1 MKIRLLLAAALLAAG
16 ISAVSAADRVV
27 GDSIAEGSGANSPAW
42 TNGWAGQ
49 LGAALSTTMI
59 DVAHGGDMVAD
70 GIAKMFAHNVAA
82 GDRTF
87 IYVRTNDQRIY
98 GVNAA
103 KQEYSDNALRAMLVW
118 YGTGAKTKAI
128 NGGAESGSSWT
139 NTAIH
144 GVGRRATTVG
154 DAKTFTVST
163 GATVAYLSA
172 LSATGAG
179 CSYHV
184 KKNGT
189 LIGTYNSDTSGT
201 VTYNGYNY
209 SNRLHRI
216 AGVTGGD
223 QIRFEMATPSYCY
236 IEWFADNNQAIKPKV
251 FVGNVI
257 RAAPGYSWGGSQ
269 ANVQSYNAALA
280 TMVSELQSDGLDI
293 VLVDLYSVVNDST
306 NATTGHLHP
315 NDGLH
320 PSQLGH
326 TVMKDAY
333 LAAVN
338 GGTPPP
344 PPPPTITF
352 SSAPTM
358 KRLNNG
364 AHDGTFWI
372 DGGNGCPHATCRQ
385 LSIVP

>member
-16 ISAVSAADRVV
+16 ISSAPAVDRVV

-49 LGAALSTTMI
+49 LGAMLSTTMV

-70 GIAKMFAHNVAA
+70 GVSKMFAHNVGA

-103 KQEYSDNALRAMLVW
+103 KQDYSDNGLRAMLVW

-154 DAKTFTVST
+154 DSKTFTVSN

-172 LSATGAG
+172 LSQAGSG
-179 CSYHV
+179 CSYNL
-184 KKNGT
+184 KKNGA
-189 LIGTYNSDTSGT
+189 LIGTYNSETPGT

-209 SNRLHRI
+209 NNRLHRI
-216 AGVTGGD
+216 TGVTGGD
-223 QIRFEMATPSYCY
+223 QITYEMAAPSYCY
-236 IEWFADNNQAIKPKV
+236 IEWFSDNNQAIKPIV
-251 FVGNVI
+251 VVGNVI
-257 RAAPGYSWGGSQ
+257 KAAPGYSWGGSL

-280 TMVSELQSDGLDI
+280 TMVAELQSDGLNIILAD
-293 VLVDLYSVVNDST
+293 VYSALNDST
-306 NATTGHLHP
+306 NPSTGHLHS
-315 NDGLH
+315 DGLH

-326 TVMKDAY
+326 NVMAQVY
-333 LAAVN
+333 HAALT
-338 GGTPPP
+338 GGAPPP
-344 PPPPTITF
+344 PPPPTYTF
-352 SSAPTM
+352 DAASTFRR
-358 KRLNNG
+358 KTGGTL
-364 AHDGTFWI
+364 DGTFWI
-372 DGGNGCPHATCRQ
+372 DGGGGCPGTTCKQ
-385 LSIVP
+385 ISIVP